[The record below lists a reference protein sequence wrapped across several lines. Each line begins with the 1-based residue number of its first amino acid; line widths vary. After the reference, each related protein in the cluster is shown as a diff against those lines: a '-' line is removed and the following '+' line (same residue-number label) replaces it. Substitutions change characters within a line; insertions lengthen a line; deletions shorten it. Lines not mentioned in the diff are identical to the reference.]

1 MLAAGDAAEDVSTEE
16 TRRSIHGGE
25 RVKRGAFAY
34 KKVEDGKG
42 ERCIELEVTR
52 YGGHNEVV
60 GWAQVALAVRR
71 AFERRGRM
79 KPGLDV
85 E

>member
-1 MLAAGDAAEDVSTEE
+1 MHRVGGYSGIERAG
-16 TRRSIHGGE
+16 IHTG
-25 RVKRGAFAY
+25 
-34 KKVEDGKG
+34 GKG

-60 GWAQVALAVRR
+60 GWTQVALAVRR